1 MDDQPQAGKLTTK
14 AGKMTAAGW
23 KIDQRRMER

>member
-23 KIDQRRMER
+23 KDDQRRM